1 MTHGTDKYNSSVFN
15 FQTLNKVDKNLKLFL
30 SKTAEST
37 TKSCKEIKFTIIL
50 RKNENHVKELQSIS
64 KQKNTDITDVNNKK
78 ITGYQTA
85 LQNRIKGLK
94 LQVNFEKLQS
104 TRNIKDGHLESITE
118 SNQYII

>member
-1 MTHGTDKYNSSVFN
+1 M
-15 FQTLNKVDKNLKLFL
+15 
-30 SKTAEST
+30 
-37 TKSCKEIKFTIIL
+37 

-85 LQNRIKGLK
+85 LQKRIKGLK